1 MLRDDGFPSYRA
13 QLREVLR
20 AKIEEG
26 EYPPG
31 TAIPS
36 ENELAAAY
44 GLNRRTVREAV
55 ALLVREGL
63 LRSVAGK
70 GVYVR
75 LKAETRLGEGE
86 FGFRLREP
94 HRLRRYCRRLF
105 SPMPAVLC
113 VLALLNAFVFSR
125 GFEAKARLDSPREV
139 AELIRERAVGTERV
153 VAYRSL
159 MQNYEIGRASCRERV

>member
-75 LKAETRLGEGE
+75 LKAVIY
-86 FGFRLREP
+86 
-94 HRLRRYCRRLF
+94 RRSNKTIIKFL
-105 SPMPAVLC
+105 
-113 VLALLNAFVFSR
+113 
-125 GFEAKARLDSPREV
+125 
-139 AELIRERAVGTERV
+139 
-153 VAYRSL
+153 
-159 MQNYEIGRASCRERV
+159 